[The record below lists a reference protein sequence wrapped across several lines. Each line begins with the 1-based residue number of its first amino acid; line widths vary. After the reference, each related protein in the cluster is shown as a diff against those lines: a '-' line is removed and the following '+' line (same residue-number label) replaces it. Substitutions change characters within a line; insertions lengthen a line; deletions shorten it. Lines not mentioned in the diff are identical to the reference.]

1 MGRRISAAAGPR
13 RPETATDFARHL
25 PGPPPQ
31 PIADTPVL
39 IGEEEEVFQ
48 RCEAAVETLKFAF
61 WAAGKGLQVI
71 RDGRLYRATHG
82 TFDDYVQDRWG
93 MTRAQANKLIRM
105 WPIAEALF
113 ESEAQGSN
121 DLARTR
127 AKRLS
132 QSVVW
137 ELVPVAE
144 RYDVDAAQH
153 LYSTTVEASGG
164 EITAAVLKGAVAALP
179 KEKSFDAQAAAV
191 AVQRAVKQ
199 MQTAKRPAPRAGGR
213 THSTAKRDID
223 VEFDVPWSSP
233 EEMNLLLRQHM
244 SDQAR
249 RMLAKLLAED

>member
-1 MGRRISAAAGPR
+1 MGRRLSGTGPR
-13 RPETATDFARHL
+13 RPETATDFARNL
-25 PGPPPQ
+25 PGPPPR

-113 ESEAQGSN
+113 ESQVQESN

-164 EITAAVLKGAVAALP
+164 EVTAAVLKGAVAALP
-179 KEKSFDAQAAAV
+179 KEKSFDTTAAAV
-191 AVQRAVKQ
+191 AVQRAVEQ
-199 MQTAKRPAPRAGGR
+199 MQTAKRPAPRAGGAAQP
-213 THSTAKRDID
+213 TARRGTG
-223 VEFDVPWSSP
+223 VEPVEPPWESP
-233 EEMNLLLRQHM
+233 EEMNLLLRRHM
-244 SDQAR
+244 SAEGR